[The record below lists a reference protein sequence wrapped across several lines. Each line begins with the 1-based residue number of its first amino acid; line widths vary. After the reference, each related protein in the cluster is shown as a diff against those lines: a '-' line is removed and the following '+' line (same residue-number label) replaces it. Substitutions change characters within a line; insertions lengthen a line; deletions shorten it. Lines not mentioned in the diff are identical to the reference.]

1 MYNRRDS
8 WVIALTTTQKLL
20 RFGVYE
26 LNLTTEELRKCDMP
40 IKLAPQPFTI
50 LALLAS
56 RAGQVVTREEIQKQI
71 WGDST
76 YVDFEHGLNQCVK
89 QIRGALNDNADRPVY
104 VETVPRH
111 GYRFLAPVVSKTI
124 LAPPPRVVESKSGV
138 ATVPGDVVAAAAP
151 ASGRTATAISLGDA
165 GAAPL
170 AGATATAAP
179 PRVVPKREARSHV
192 VLFRL
197 AIALAVLGVLA
208 AAAVYWRSRKISA
221 LTAKD
226 TIVLADFKN
235 STGEKVFD
243 DILKPALEF
252 QLEQS
257 PFLKLLSDQ
266 KVNDTLRMM
275 GHAANEPLTPEIA
288 REICLRTNSK
298 ALLGGTIAALEGHYQ
313 IELKATNCETGD
325 TLAGSE
331 AEAESRSTVLKAIR
345 AVGNDM
351 RQKLGESLASVKE
364 YDQPLEEATTPSL
377 DALQALSQARR
388 AQITGSDPIPDFKRA
403 LELDPKFA
411 AAYAGLG
418 TAYDNQGQS
427 MLAVQNYKKAYE
439 LRDRVSQHERFY
451 IEANYAD
458 KVTGELEKADQIYA
472 EWIRIYPDDYK
483 PHNNLS
489 LDYRSLG
496 QYEKSADEAL
506 ETIRLLPEQVFGYVN
521 LAIAYNA
528 LNQLDKAKATYDDA
542 EARKLDF
549 VYLRA
554 VRYFTAFLQRDDT
567 VMQQEVEWAMGKQY
581 AEDLLL
587 ATDSD
592 TKAYYGEFQKARE
605 LSERAVQSAK
615 HAASPETEASWK
627 VNEALREAEIGS
639 SAQAHRLAAEALT
652 LSAGKDIAGRVAL
665 VFARSGDTAQ
675 AQNLVDKFDSEF
687 PHDTIMQF
695 YYLPSIRAAIEL
707 SRHNPQKALEV
718 LQDAMRYEMGSPS
731 SFGNLYPAYLRGE
744 AYLSARQGQQAAVE
758 FQKLIDHPGVVL
770 NFVTGAVAHL
780 QLARA
785 QVMIGDKEA
794 ARKSY
799 QLFLELWKTADPELP
814 LRQAAQAEYRRLN

>member
-1 MYNRRDS
+1 MYNRRDFRG
-8 WVIALTTTQKLL
+8 VALTATQKLL
-20 RFGVYE
+20 RFGVFE
-26 LNLTTEELRKCDMP
+26 LNLTTEELRKCDIP
-40 IKLAPQPFTI
+40 IKLGPQPFTI
-50 LALLAS
+50 LALLAG
-56 RAGQVVTREEIQKQI
+56 RAGQVVTREEIQKQV
-71 WGDST
+71 WGDGT

-89 QIRGALNDNADRPVY
+89 QIRTALNDNADRPVY
-104 VETVPRH
+104 IETLPRR

-151 ASGRTATAISLGDA
+151 ANGRTATVISLGDA

-179 PRVVPKREARSHV
+179 SWVVPKREARSHV

-197 AIALAVLGVLA
+197 SIALAVLGLA

-226 TIVLADFKN
+226 TIVLADFNN

-275 GHAANEPLTPEIA
+275 GHPANEPLTPKIA
-288 REICLRTNSK
+288 HEICLRTNSK
-298 ALLGGTIAALEGHYQ
+298 ALLGGTIVALGDHYQ
-313 IELKATNCETGD
+313 IELRATNCETGD

-331 AEAESRSTVLKAIR
+331 VEAENRNNVLKAVR
-345 AVGNDM
+345 EVGNDM
-351 RQKLGESLASVKE
+351 RQKLGESLTSVKR

-377 DALQALSQARR
+377 DALQAYTQARR
-388 AQITGSDPIPDFKRA
+388 AQIAGGDPIPDFKRA

-411 AAYAGLG
+411 AAYAALG
-418 TAYDNQGQS
+418 SAYDNQGQS
-427 MLAVQNYKKAYE
+427 TLAVQNYKKAYE
-439 LRDRVSQHERFY
+439 LRNRVSQRERFY
-451 IEANYAD
+451 IEADYAD
-458 KVTGELEKADQIYA
+458 KVTGELEKANQIYA
-472 EWIRIYPDDYK
+472 EWIRIYQEDYG
-483 PHNNLS
+483 PHMNLS
-489 LDYRSLG
+489 VNYRLLG
-496 QYEKSADEAL
+496 EYEKSSEEAM
-506 ETIRLLPEQVFGYVN
+506 ETIRLRPEHVFGYVN

-528 LNQLDKAKATYDDA
+528 LNRLDRARTAYDA
-542 EARKLDF
+542 AQARNLDF
-549 VYLRA
+549 EYLRA
-554 VRYFTAFLQRDDT
+554 ARYLTAFLQRDEP
-567 VMQQEVEWAMGKQY
+567 VMQQEVEWAMGRPT

-587 ATDSD
+587 AIHSD

-605 LSERAVQSAK
+605 LSERAVRSAK
-615 HAASPETEASWK
+615 HADHPENVPSWK

-639 SAQAHRLAAEALT
+639 SAQARQLAAEALA
-652 LSAGKDIAGRVAL
+652 LDAGKDIATRVAL
-665 VFARSGDTAQ
+665 VLARCGEAAQ
-675 AQNLVDKFDSEF
+675 AQKLVDKLDSEF
-687 PHDTIMQF
+687 PYDTIMQF
-695 YYLPSIRAAIEL
+695 YYLPSIRASIEL
-707 SRHNPQKALEV
+707 SRHNPQKAVEA

-731 SFGNLYPAYLRGE
+731 SFGSLYPAYLRGE
-744 AYLSARQGQQAAVE
+744 AYLSAGQGQQAAAE

-785 QVMIGDKEA
+785 EVMSGDREA

-799 QLFLELWKTADPELP
+799 QRFLELWKNADPELP
-814 LRQAAQAEYRRLN
+814 LLQAAQAEYKRLH

>member
-1 MYNRRDS
+1 MYNRRNS
-8 WVIALTTTQKLL
+8 WVIALSTTQKLL
-20 RFGVYE
+20 RFGVFE
-26 LNLTTEELRKCDMP
+26 VNLTTEELRKAGLP
-40 IKLAPQPFTI
+40 IKLAPQPLTI
-50 LALLAS
+50 LAMLAN
-56 RAGQVVTREEIQKQI
+56 RAGQIVTREEIQKRV
-71 WGDST
+71 WGEGT

-89 QIRGALNDNADRPVY
+89 QIRTALNDNADRPLY
-104 VETVPRH
+104 VETVPRR

-124 LAPPPRVVESKSGV
+124 LAPPPKVVESRSGISTV
-138 ATVPGDVVAAAAP
+138 AVPVAGVVLPSAPTATVAAP
-151 ASGRTATAISLGDA
+151 GDA
-165 GAAPL
+165 GAVAL
-170 AGATATAAP
+170 ATATDSAAVP
-179 PRVVPKREARSHV
+179 EIAPKREVGSRV
-192 VLFRL
+192 VLFRA
-197 AIALAVLGVLA
+197 AIAMAVLVA
-208 AAAVYWRSRKISA
+208 VVAMAVYWRSRKISA

-257 PFLKLLSDQ
+257 PFLKLLSDRR
-266 KVNDTLRMM
+266 VNDTLRMM
-275 GHAANEPLTPEIA
+275 NHPTNESLTPEIA
-288 REICLRTNSK
+288 REVCLRTNSK
-298 ALLGGTIAALEGHYQ
+298 ALLVGAIAALGEHYQ

-325 TLAGSE
+325 TFASSEVE
-331 AEAESRSTVLKAIR
+331 AENRNNVLKAVR

-351 RQKLGESLASVKE
+351 RQKLGETLASVKN
-364 YDQPLEEATTPSL
+364 YDQPLEEATTSSL
-377 DALQALSQARR
+377 DALQAYTQARR
-388 AQITGSDPIPDFKRA
+388 AQIAGGDPIPDFKRA

-411 AAYAGLG
+411 AAYAALG

-489 LDYRSLG
+489 FDYRMLG

-506 ETIRLLPEQVFGYVN
+506 ETIRLLPDQVFGYVN

-528 LNQLDKAKATYDDA
+528 LNRLDKAKATYDDA

-549 VYLRA
+549 VYLRV
-554 VRYFTAFLQRDDT
+554 VRYFTAFLQRNDT
-567 VMQQEVEWAMGKQY
+567 VMQQEVEWAMGKQE
-581 AEDLLL
+581 AEGLLL
-587 ATDSD
+587 GTHSD

-615 HAASPETEASWK
+615 HSDSPETEASWK
-627 VNEALREAEIGS
+627 VNEALREAEIGN
-639 SAQAHRLAAEALT
+639 SAQARRLAAEALI
-652 LSAGKDIAGRVAL
+652 LNDGKDIAARVAL
-665 VFARSGDTAQ
+665 VFARSGDAVQ
-675 AQNLVDKFDSEF
+675 AQNLVDKFDREF

-707 SRHNPQKALEV
+707 SRHHPQKAVEA
-718 LQDAMRYEMGSPS
+718 LQDAMRYEMGTPS
-731 SFGNLYPAYLRGE
+731 AFGNLYPAYLRGE
-744 AYLSARQGQQAAVE
+744 AYLRARQGQQAAAE

-785 QVMIGDKEA
+785 QVMSGDKEA
-794 ARKSY
+794 GRKSY
-799 QLFLELWKTADPELP
+799 QRFLELWKNADPELAP
-814 LRQAAQAEYRRLN
+814 LEAAQAEYKRLN